1 MHSSGPLRGHGPERL
16 PTHRTTAVEGD
27 HPGSPDSRTLM
38 PQGANAGCG
47 GRLTLVWSR
56 SRFRSG
62 SCGENGHKP
71 VSVCTHGFGL
81 VQTSG
86 LLCKHANEAP
96 PTKPAI
102 LPRFLIIS
110 MCRVKAVFQA
120 LFSGFA
126 CAAQEASDTC
136 WAPCAAHN
144 KAMASA
150 PGSAGANGSAGSRPR
165 NSAQGPS
172 TKARSRAR
180 GCGRVRKA
188 VSLWRLPCE
197 SKSRSSVRGA
207 LTCGRALPCS
217 ASMPIGCATARR
229 RPKPCPG
236 RPLR

>member
-110 MCRVKAVFQA
+110 MRRVKAVFRG
-120 LFSGFA
+120 LFSGSP
-126 CAAQEASDTC
+126 AAGGKRPLQPPAAPDGVAQAALATCLAPC
-136 WAPCAAHN
+136 WAHSAA
-144 KAMASA
+144 M
-150 PGSAGANGSAGSRPR
+150 
-165 NSAQGPS
+165 
-172 TKARSRAR
+172 
-180 GCGRVRKA
+180 
-188 VSLWRLPCE
+188 
-197 SKSRSSVRGA
+197 
-207 LTCGRALPCS
+207 
-217 ASMPIGCATARR
+217 
-229 RPKPCPG
+229 
-236 RPLR
+236 